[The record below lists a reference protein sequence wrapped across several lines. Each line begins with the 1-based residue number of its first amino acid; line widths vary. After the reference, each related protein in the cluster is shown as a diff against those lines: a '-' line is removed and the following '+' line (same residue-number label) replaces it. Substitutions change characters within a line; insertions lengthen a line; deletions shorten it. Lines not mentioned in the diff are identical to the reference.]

1 MAKKN
6 RVDNRNKALSDR
18 RYGFR
23 DPNPRPII
31 IITEGEQTEKI
42 YFESIAKYISSKDD
56 DSIAKKPK
64 IRVFGV
70 GKSGMRLVEEAIA
83 ITSRSIPLYQE
94 CWIVFDK
101 DENLDFDEA
110 ISYAESLGFKVA
122 WSNESFECW
131 LYMHFKQ
138 VSAPWHRFEY
148 ENRLNTEFK
157 SSGLALEGY
166 KKTSPTIG
174 LLPVT
179 NGYLKNAVQQA
190 QRLEAK
196 NNEDNSSPAK
206 YNPGTTVHHLI
217 LALKPY
223 IKELI

>member
-1 MAKKN
+1 MAKKS
-6 RVDNRNKALSDR
+6 RVDNRGKVLSER

-31 IITEGEQTEKI
+31 IVTEGEQTEKI
-42 YFESIAKYISSKDD
+42 YFEGIAKYISSNND

-70 GKSGMRLVEEAIA
+70 GKSGKRLVDEALA

-110 ISYAESLGFKVA
+110 IGYAESLGFKVA

-131 LYMHFKQ
+131 LYMHFKRH
-138 VSAPWHRFEY
+138 SAPWHRSEY
-148 ENRLNTEFK
+148 ESRLNAEFK
-157 SSGLALEGY
+157 SSGLSSDGY
-166 KKTSPTIG
+166 KKTSPAIG
-174 LLPVT
+174 VLPIT
-179 NGYLKNAVQQA
+179 SGYLSKAVENA
-190 QRLEAK
+190 QRLEVQ
-196 NNEDNSSPAK
+196 NSSEERYPSK
-206 YNPGTTVHHLI
+206 MNPGTTVHHLI
-217 LALKPY
+217 LSLKPY
-223 IKELI
+223 IKELL